1 MIRSIAH
8 PTDLSREGAAAF
20 EHALSLAM
28 AHRCHLDV
36 LHVHSP
42 GGPSEWE
49 NFPHVRE
56 ILQRWAIL
64 EPGARIEDIQ
74 ANTGVSVSKVDIRDT
89 DPIDGLSRFL
99 QDHRSELVVLRSH
112 GRAGLERWLAS
123 SVSVELAWETLIPT
137 LILGPQARPFVDSAT
152 GRIDI
157 ATVLVPVDHEPAP
170 DHAIAVL
177 EALVEGL
184 EVELDFLHVG
194 DDPPLLH
201 NAGQRQRR
209 VRTIG
214 GAVVDTLVAEAQEA
228 GLIAMPTAGRHG
240 LLDVLR
246 GSTLERVV
254 REAACPVLAIPAM
267 KGTGGN

>member
-20 EHALSLAM
+20 EHALSLAV

-36 LHVHSP
+36 LHVR
-42 GGPSEWE
+42 GPDARSEWKK
-49 NFPHVRE
+49 FPQVRE
-56 ILQRWAIL
+56 VLRRWGML

-74 ANTGVSVSKVDIRDT
+74 AETGVSVSKVDIRDS

-99 QDHRSELVVLRSH
+99 QGHPSDLIVLRSH
-112 GRAGLERWLAS
+112 GRAGLERLLAT
-123 SVSVELAWETLIPT
+123 SVSAELAWETSIAT
-137 LILGPQARPFVDSAT
+137 LILGPRARPFVDSAT

-170 DHAIAVL
+170 DEAVAVL
-177 EALVEGL
+177 ESLVEGL
-184 EVELDFLHVG
+184 EVELDFVHVG
-194 DDPPLLH
+194 DDPPRLLP
-201 NAGQRQRR
+201 ARQMLRP

-214 GAVVDTLVAEAQEA
+214 GSVVETLVAEASEA

-240 LLDVLR
+240 LLDALR
-246 GSTLERVV
+246 GSTMERVV
-254 REAACPVLAIPAM
+254 RAASCPVLAIPAR
-267 KGTGGN
+267 

>member
-8 PTDLSREGAAAF
+8 PTDLSREGESAF

-36 LHVHSP
+36 LHVRGP
-42 GGPSEWE
+42 GGGSEWK

-56 ILQRWAIL
+56 VLQRWNIL

-74 ANTGVSVSKVDIRDT
+74 ANTGVSVRKVDIRDS
-89 DPIDGLSRFL
+89 DPILGLSRFL
-99 QDHRSELVVLRSH
+99 QGHPSELIVLRSH

-123 SVSVELAWETLIPT
+123 SVSAELARETRIAT
-137 LILGPQARPFVDSAT
+137 LILGPESRPFVDPAT

-170 DHAIAVL
+170 DHALAVL
-177 EALVEGL
+177 ESLVDGL
-184 EVELDFLHVG
+184 EVELDYVHVG
-194 DDPPLLH
+194 DDPPRLLD
-201 NAGQRQRR
+201 ARQMHRP

-214 GAVVDTLVAEAQEA
+214 GPVVETLVAEAQEA

-240 LLDVLR
+240 LLDALR
-246 GSTLERVV
+246 GSTMERVV
-254 REAACPVLAIPAM
+254 RAAPCPVLAIPA
-267 KGTGGN
+267 G